1 MSFAKILPLLIAAAP
16 VALATPALA
25 QSAAPTGPAAGI
37 TTQLPHGAVP
47 SHYTIE
53 VGNNAN
59 VNIQVNKG
67 DVNVVTKEGNIN
79 MKSGRSVRIDAEQE
93 IRLKARSFKA
103 EIDTTWDEL
112 VQGANTKTGKTIDL
126 N

>member
-37 TTQLPHGAVP
+37 TTQLPRGAAP

-53 VGNNAN
+53 VTPDAANLRFTGNTVIDAL
-59 VNIQVNKG
+59 I
-67 DVNVVTKEGNIN
+67 DV
-79 MKSGRSVRIDAEQE
+79 RRRIDDDPNLRNTIAAGLPDHPQ
-93 IRLKARSFKA
+93 RL
-103 EIDTTWDEL
+103 
-112 VQGANTKTGKTIDL
+112 
-126 N
+126 